1 MLLLETIRKI
11 SFTVGSDRLEA
22 SKLADF
28 RTIRVFR
35 ERDFRSVCSSKILLL
50 LNYFIFVSLFESARS
65 TDHCPTLRS
74 SRRVTFFF
82 SEMPVNL
89 HQYRGAIGVLTTAS
103 LWLAKNITTSQKPA
117 IWKTISYLLQPST
130 L

>member
-1 MLLLETIRKI
+1 MLLLDTIRKI

-35 ERDFRSVCSSKILLL
+35 ERDFRSVHKILLL

-65 TDHCPTLRS
+65 TVHCPILRS
-74 SRRVTFFF
+74 SRRATFFF

-103 LWLAKNITTSQKPA
+103 L
-117 IWKTISYLLQPST
+117 
-130 L
+130 

>member
-28 RTIRVFR
+28 RMIRVFR
-35 ERDFRSVCSSKILLL
+35 ERDFRSVHKILLL

-130 L
+130 LWF

>member
-28 RTIRVFR
+28 RKVRIFR
-35 ERDFRSVCSSKILLL
+35 ERDFRSVYSSKTLLL
-50 LNYFIFVSLFESARS
+50 LNFIFVSLFESARC